1 MTDPGPPAPVEAS
14 PDFGA
19 VYDELRHLAHRLLRR
34 HGPGETLNTTAL
46 VHEAYLKLDGRAA
59 ADRAH
64 FFALAARAMRF
75 ILVDH
80 ARAHHAA
87 KRGGRGVTFGP
98 AHDVADLRADEV
110 LALDE
115 ALTRLAAEHVRLA
128 AAVELRFFGGL
139 TYEEVAEAQGVSVR
153 TAKRD
158 WALARAWLHRAIHP
172 DGPGLDAE
180 EGDGRAAGGPDA

>member
-1 MTDPGPPAPVEAS
+1 MSTSPASASDSPAPGASSPEAA
-14 PDFGA
+14 PAFDA
-19 VYDELRHLAHRLLRR
+19 VYDELRHLAHGLLRR
-34 HGPGETLNTTAL
+34 RTPGETLNTTAL
-46 VHEAYLKLDGRAA
+46 VHEAYLKLDGRDGAA
-59 ADRAH
+59 VDRTH

-80 ARAHHAA
+80 ARARQAV

-115 ALTRLAAEHVRLA
+115 ALARLADEQPRLA
-128 AAVELRFFGGL
+128 QVVELRFFGGL
-139 TYEEVAEAQGVSVR
+139 TFEEAAEVTGVSVR

-158 WALARAWLHRAIHP
+158 WDLARAWLHRAVH
-172 DGPGLDAE
+172 
-180 EGDGRAAGGPDA
+180 GG